1 MAKMRRL
8 ISVAAGGCLLAG
20 LSGCA
25 TTAANI
31 DSAAEL
37 ARESGHESGRE
48 SGNPAATVVFGRF
61 ELLRNGHDV
70 AFGDGIFASS
80 ATLNLAAAG
89 DAQPIVGKIGR
100 DGEFAWALEPG
111 TYRVTSIGFRY
122 QGRKIQP
129 PTGFTFTVAQ
139 GYRASYVGTITL
151 EASFDRGL
159 LGTRAQVDR
168 YTVSDDCAAE
178 CDDRLS
184 RLGLEADQ
192 STRALFSWERSLAA
206 AE

>member
-37 ARESGHESGRE
+37 ARESGRE

-89 DAQPIVGKIGR
+89 DAQPIVGRIGR
-100 DGEFAWALEPG
+100 DGEFAWALKPG
-111 TYRVTSIGFRY
+111 T
-122 QGRKIQP
+122 
-129 PTGFTFTVAQ
+129 TG
-139 GYRASYVGTITL
+139 
-151 EASFDRGL
+151 
-159 LGTRAQVDR
+159 
-168 YTVSDDCAAE
+168 
-178 CDDRLS
+178 
-184 RLGLEADQ
+184 
-192 STRALFSWERSLAA
+192 
-206 AE
+206 

>member
-1 MAKMRRL
+1 MDKIRRL
-8 ISVAAGGCLLAG
+8 IAVATSGCLLAG

-25 TTAANI
+25 TTAGNI

-37 ARESGHESGRE
+37 ARETGD
-48 SGNPAATVVFGRF
+48 PAAAVVFGRF
-61 ELLRNGHDV
+61 ELLRNGHEV

-80 ATLNLAAAG
+80 ATLNLAEAG
-89 DAQPIVGKIGR
+89 SARPIVGQIGR

-122 QGRKIQP
+122 QGQKIRP
-129 PTGFTFTVAQ
+129 PTGFTFTVPE

-168 YTVSDDCAAE
+168 YSISDDCAAE
-178 CDDRLS
+178 CGDRLS
-184 RLGLEADQ
+184 RLGVDANQ
-192 STRALFSWERSLAA
+192 STRTLFSWERSVAA

>member
-1 MAKMRRL
+1 MDKIRRF
-8 ISVAAGGCLLAG
+8 IAVATSGCLLAG

-25 TTAANI
+25 TTAGNI
-31 DSAAEL
+31 ESAAEL
-37 ARESGHESGRE
+37 AGGAGE
-48 SGNPAATVVFGRF
+48 PAVTVVFGRF
-61 ELLRNGHDV
+61 ELLRNGHEV

-80 ATLNLAAAG
+80 ATLNLAEAG
-89 DAQPIVGKIGR
+89 SVRPIVGQIGR

-122 QGRKIQP
+122 QGQKIQP
-129 PTGFTFTVAQ
+129 PTGFTFTVPE

-159 LGTRAQVDR
+159 LGTRAQVER
-168 YTVSDDCAAE
+168 YSISDDCAAE

-184 RLGLEADQ
+184 RLGLDGDQ
-192 STRALFSWERSLAA
+192 STRALFSWERSVAA

>member
-1 MAKMRRL
+1 MDRIRRL
-8 ISVAAGGCLLAG
+8 VSLAAGGCLFAA

-25 TTAANI
+25 TTAGNI

-37 ARESGHESGRE
+37 AREARD
-48 SGNPAATVVFGRF
+48 PAATVVFGRF
-61 ELLRNGHDV
+61 ELLRNGHEV

-80 ATLNLAAAG
+80 ATLNLAEAG
-89 DAQPIVGKIGR
+89 SAQPIVGRIGR

-122 QGRKIQP
+122 QGQKIRP
-129 PTGFTFTVAQ
+129 PTGFTFTVPD

-159 LGTRAQVDR
+159 LGTRVQVDR
-168 YTVSDDCAAE
+168 YTISDECAAE
-178 CDDRLS
+178 CDGRLN
-184 RLGLEADQ
+184 RLGLEANQ
-192 STRALFSWERSLAA
+192 STRTLFSWERSVAA